1 MQRLTLLA
9 LARQGEVSKE
19 ILKLYC
25 SEICSFREDDIS
37 VAIRRLALRPRREG
51 ETAFPT
57 LGTLYA
63 AIRHEQF
70 EREEHERKQ
79 DALEEEHNVFR
90 GKILEPAKWYSAER
104 IADGVVDRAKAAAA
118 ERGIDWT
125 VPYQHEPYEP
135 NADHWWS

>member
-1 MQRLTLLA
+1 MGADVADVLLTHSYHLFYDRKQTRKMQP
-9 LARQGEVSKE
+9 
-19 ILKLYC
+19 Y
-25 SEICSFREDDIS
+25 
-37 VAIRRLALRPRREG
+37 P
-51 ETAFPT
+51 P

-104 IADGVVDRAKAAAA
+104 IAGGVVDRAKAAAA